1 MDIYLGKTI
10 IPKDTFTPMFPAAL
24 FTIARTWKQPTC
36 PSTEEWIKM
45 WYIYTHTMEYDSA
58 IKRNEIVHLQTWMA
72 LEPDIQSEIS
82 HKEKK
87 KYRTL
92 THICEIY
99 KNGTD
104 EPIRKAEPIY
114 AKQT

>member
-1 MDIYLGKTI
+1 MEATYMSVNRGMD
-10 IPKDTFTPMFPAAL
+10 KDVVGMY
-24 FTIARTWKQPTC
+24 I
-36 PSTEEWIKM
+36 
-45 WYIYTHTMEYDSA
+45 YIYTMKYDSA
-58 IKRNEIVHLQTWMA
+58 ITRNKIVHLQTWMA
-72 LEPDIQSEIS
+72 LESVIQSEIS

-87 KYRTL
+87 KYRIL

-104 EPIRKAEPIY
+104 EPICKAEPIY